1 MIYKNFQ
8 NIKLSA
14 LGMGGMRFPTVNG
27 SYGNVD
33 EAALAKLIDYAIA
46 HGINYFDTAWGYH
59 EGNSETVLGRALG
72 KYPRESYYLAT
83 KFPGYDLSN
92 MGKVEEIFEKQLEK
106 CGVDYF
112 DFYLFHNV
120 CEKNIDM
127 YLDPNF
133 GIYDYLMKQKKN
145 GRIRHLGF
153 STHGTLNTMKR
164 FLDAYG
170 AGMEF
175 CQIQLNWLDWK
186 LQGAREKVELIR
198 SWGLP
203 IWVMEPVRGGGLA
216 TIEQEYENELKKL
229 RPEPTVPEWAFRFL
243 QSIEDVT
250 VTLSG
255 MGNLEQLSQNT
266 ATFSEEKPLN
276 DSEMQTLVG
285 IADKMMSAKNTLPCT
300 ACRYCTSHCPI
311 KLDIPKIIQQ
321 YNEFTYSGGERYPA
335 AALRSLGENK
345 QPSDCIGCR
354 SCEAVCPQNIKIS
367 EMMRSFSTKLDE
379 SKL

>member
-27 SYGNVD
+27 EYGNVD
-33 EAALAKLIDYAIA
+33 EAELGKLIDYAIA

-127 YLDPNF
+127 YLDPKF

-153 STHGTLNTMKR
+153 STHGTIETIKR

-186 LQGAREKVELIR
+186 LQGAREKVGLLR
-198 SWGLP
+198 SRGLP
-203 IWVMEPVRGGGLA
+203 IWVMEPVRGGRLA
-216 TIEQEYENELKKL
+216 KIDGEYENELKVL
-229 RPEPTVPEWAFRFL
+229 RPGATVPEWAFRFL
-243 QSIEDVT
+243 QSIDDVV

-255 MGNLEQLSQNT
+255 MGTLEQLCENI
-266 ATFSEEKPLN
+266 ATFSEEKPLSGN
-276 DSEMQTLVG
+276 EMQTLVG
-285 IADKMMSAKNTLPCT
+285 ISDKMMSAKNTLPCT

-311 KLDIPKIIQQ
+311 ELDIPQIIQL
-321 YNEFTYSGGERYPA
+321 YNDYTYSGAERFSSS
-335 AALRSLGENK
+335 ALRSLGENK
-345 QPSDCIGCR
+345 QPADCIGCR

-367 EMMRSFSTKLDE
+367 EMMKIFTSKLDE
-379 SKL
+379 K